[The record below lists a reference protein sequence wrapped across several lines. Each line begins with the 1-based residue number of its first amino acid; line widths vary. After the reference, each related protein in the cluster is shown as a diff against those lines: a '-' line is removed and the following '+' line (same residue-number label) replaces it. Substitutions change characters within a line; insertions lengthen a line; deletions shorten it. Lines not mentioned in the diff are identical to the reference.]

1 MFLKI
6 WLCPTHSSIVGP
18 ERIFHGG
25 MRMHTCTAQTYPVG
39 DGGGFFHKKIDYA
52 LLTFQCLSPTDTLVL
67 SSKEMI
73 KLNQLGSGSW
83 SSNKEKSCNAR

>member
-1 MFLKI
+1 MVECVYIPVQHK
-6 WLCPTHSSIVGP
+6 PTP
-18 ERIFHGG
+18 WE
-25 MRMHTCTAQTYPVG
+25 TEA
-39 DGGGFFHKKIDYA
+39 DFFHNKIDYA

-67 SSKEMI
+67 